1 MTLAQEKRRW
11 ASPSPPWALLGTSLT
26 LRTLQKEIPAP
37 LGLLAVVSVW
47 TWKMPV
53 ARTLQLPYYEKV
65 RPGDCARP
73 TQGGT
78 RADNV
83 HEGPKRDGAHA

>member
-1 MTLAQEKRRW
+1 MKKRGISNWQRLRYR
-11 ASPSPPWALLGTSLT
+11 ALCSHAL
-26 LRTLQKEIPAP
+26 P
-37 LGLLAVVSVW
+37 LCSHACVVSVW